1 MKTTEVLGYLP
12 LALVQAGAFVAAR
25 HISLENF
32 LEIYHKSYNRAF
44 AKKQPRGVGTYDDRS
59 ILTTWEISFTTIR
72 ETNEDA
78 AELLSLCSF
87 LFNEVQQDMLCRG
100 GMVKA
105 NGTFS
110 PSYLFE
116 E

>member
-1 MKTTEVLGYLP
+1 MKTTEVLGCLP

-32 LEIYHKSYNRAF
+32 LEIYHESYKRAF

-59 ILTTWEISFTTIR
+59 ILTTWEISFTAISK
-72 ETNEDA
+72 TNKGA

-100 GMVKA
+100 GIVET
-105 NGTFS
+105 NGRS
-110 PSYLFE
+110 PPYLLM
-116 E
+116 